1 MKRASYQPSGQHEPL
16 VTPQNWQGDE
26 RRFAIRLHQLLEELF
41 HMQRVLMNRI
51 SALEEERNAQI

>member
-1 MKRASYQPSGQHEPL
+1 MKKPPYQPSGQHEPL
-16 VTPQNWQGDE
+16 VIPQNWQGDE

-41 HMQRVLMNRI
+41 HMQRVLIRRI

>member
-1 MKRASYQPSGQHEPL
+1 MKKPPYQPSGQHEPL